1 MGPQAEPWCRC
12 TVNQEK
18 LERIAEVLVA
28 AFLNGDRKTA
38 ERYGVT
44 DRTLRNWRKLLDSE
58 PKLSELFRAK
68 KAQASEGW
76 ANEVPGAIRS
86 AVTFLRR
93 AAEEGDCRDPN
104 MVHSIAGA
112 MKLLSETAATWRLL
126 DARLARSAGGQPEQR
141 PSPLP
146 N

>member
-1 MGPQAEPWCRC
+1 MTQD
-12 TVNQEK
+12 K
-18 LERIAEVLVA
+18 LERIAEILVA
-28 AFLNGDRKTA
+28 AFLDGDRKA
-38 ERYGVT
+38 SERYGIT
-44 DRTLRNWRKLLDSE
+44 DRTLRNWRKLLDTE

-93 AAEEGDCRDPN
+93 AAEEGDPTCPD

-112 MKLLSETAATWRLL
+112 MKLLSETAATWKLL
-126 DARLARSAGGQPEQR
+126 DARLARSTAAQPEK
-141 PSPLP
+141 PTHSPLP

>member
-1 MGPQAEPWCRC
+1 M
-12 TVNQEK
+12 NQDK

-44 DRTLRNWRKLLDSE
+44 DRTLRNWRKLLDTD

-76 ANEVPGAIRS
+76 ADEVPGAIRAS
-86 AVTFLRR
+86 VTFLRR
-93 AAEEGDCRDPN
+93 AAEEGDPTNPD
-104 MVHSIAGA
+104 MVHSVAGA
-112 MKLLSETAATWRLL
+112 MKLLSETAATWKLL
-126 DARLARSAGGQPEQR
+126 DARLARSNGNQPEKPS